1 MKTVWTKEEISIS
14 DELLSLAPKLTEEF
28 LEYHKDF
35 HTTFSKG
42 LSYGAN
48 NPLAVLDDNEK
59 SKWKVEGLK
68 YSLPEQKVEHNLFLD
83 NQVIKNFPTAAALTK
98 KYHQHCGCSGYSVL
112 ESGGIIKP
120 HADIENR
127 SRKTIRIH
135 IPLITN
141 PKCIW
146 IQDGTNL
153 HMEAGSSWIVWVQK
167 WHQIRNDSD
176 QDRYHL
182 IMDAYDTKKVTQNFH
197 YNADINELIEFHKE
211 VRKKIDEAVITPEEY
226 EKFEA
231 VRQTFVTKPK
241 HQNQNAI

>member
-59 SKWKVEGLK
+59 SKWKVEGLR
-68 YSLPEQKVEHNLFLD
+68 YSLPEQKIEHNLFLD
-83 NQVIKNFPTAAALTK
+83 NQVIKNFPTASALTK
-98 KYHQHCGCSGYSVL
+98 KYHHHCGCSGYSVL

-135 IPLITN
+135 IPLII
-141 PKCIW
+141 PEDCMFDVI
-146 IQDGTNL
+146 GTKITWDNL
-153 HMEAGSSWIVWVQK
+153 FGFDNGVIHSAYNKSDKRRLIYIIDITRAFLNIEE
-167 WHQIRNDSD
+167 IR
-176 QDRYHL
+176 
-182 IMDAYDTKKVTQNFH
+182 
-197 YNADINELIEFHKE
+197 
-211 VRKKIDEAVITPEEY
+211 
-226 EKFEA
+226 
-231 VRQTFVTKPK
+231 
-241 HQNQNAI
+241 